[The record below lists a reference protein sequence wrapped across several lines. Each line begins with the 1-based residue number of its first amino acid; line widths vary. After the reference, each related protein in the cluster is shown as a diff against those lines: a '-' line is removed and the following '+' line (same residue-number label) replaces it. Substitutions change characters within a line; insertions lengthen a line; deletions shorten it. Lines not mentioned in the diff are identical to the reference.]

1 MEYTVFKQPDFDKG
15 GGLVPVITQDAA
27 SGKVL
32 MLAWINPLAW
42 EETLRT
48 GWAHYWSRSRQ
59 KLWKK
64 GESSGHTQR
73 ITEIRV
79 DCDADAVLY
88 LVEQEGPACHEGY
101 DSCFFRS
108 LGAGN
113 DAPRVVER
121 RSREAEENSPR

>member
-1 MEYTVFKQPDFDKG
+1 MQPDFVKA
-15 GGLVPVITQDAA
+15 GGLVPAIAQDAR

-32 MLAWINPLAW
+32 MLAWVNDLAW
-42 EETLRT
+42 NETIRT

-73 ITEIRV
+73 IVEIRI
-79 DCDADAVLY
+79 DCDADAILY

-101 DSCFFRS
+101 ASCFFRS
-108 LGAGN
+108 LGRG
-113 DAPRVVER
+113 DAELKITE
-121 RSREAEENSPR
+121 SRLL